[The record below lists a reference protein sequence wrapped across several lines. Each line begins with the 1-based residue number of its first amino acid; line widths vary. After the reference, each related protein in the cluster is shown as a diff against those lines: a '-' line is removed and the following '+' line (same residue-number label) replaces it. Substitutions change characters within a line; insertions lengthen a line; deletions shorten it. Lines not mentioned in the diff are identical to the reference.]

1 MEITPEQKKML
12 TLFLAV
18 LIIGTIV
25 SFLRIQVSNAQ
36 LNKVLP
42 EPTVTNKTVGVEK
55 LTETPMT
62 NTNNTGKIVIHISG
76 AVLAPGLYQLTENSR
91 LYEAVEAAHGFA
103 LEADIDQINLAQVI
117 KDSEKIV
124 IPVKKNKFAISVTAT
139 TGNYPVR
146 NGNLNLNNCTAKDLD
161 DLPGVGTAT
170 AKKIIDLRNQLGRF
184 SSLEQLKPLKLK
196 KNTLEILKTQ
206 ATI

>member
-1 MEITPEQKKML
+1 MIAYTESTEGILIEHLQGFFVGWKQAPTPEKHLQLLGKSDYVI
-12 TLFLAV
+12 LAKD
-18 LIIGTIV
+18 GE
-25 SFLRIQVSNAQ
+25 
-36 LNKVLP
+36 KV
-42 EPTVTNKTVGVEK
+42 
-55 LTETPMT
+55 
-62 NTNNTGKIVIHISG
+62 
-76 AVLAPGLYQLTENSR
+76 
-91 LYEAVEAAHGFA
+91 
-103 LEADIDQINLAQVI
+103 
-117 KDSEKIV
+117 V
-124 IPVKKNKFAISVTAT
+124 IPMKKNKFAISVTAT

-161 DLPGVGTAT
+161 DLPGVGAAT

>member
-1 MEITPEQKKML
+1 
-12 TLFLAV
+12 
-18 LIIGTIV
+18 
-25 SFLRIQVSNAQ
+25 
-36 LNKVLP
+36 LP
-42 EPTVTNKTVGVEK
+42 EPTVTNKTVNVEK
-55 LTETPMT
+55 ITETPMT

-76 AVLAPGLYQLTENSR
+76 AVLAPGLYQLTEGSR

-103 LEADIDQINLAQVI
+103 LEADIDQINLAQIV

-124 IPVKKNKFAISVTAT
+124 IPVKKNKFAISITAT

-146 NGNLNLNNCTAKDLD
+146 NANLNLNSCTAKDLD
-161 DLPGVGTAT
+161 DLPGVGAAT

-206 ATI
+206 AII

>member
-1 MEITPEQKKML
+1 MEISPEQKKML
-12 TLFLAV
+12 TLFLVV

-25 SFLRIQVSNAQ
+25 SFLRIQVNNAQ

-42 EPTVTNKTVGVEK
+42 EPTVTNKTNDVEK
-55 LTETPMT
+55 LTETPS
-62 NTNNTGKIVIHISG
+62 NNSGKIVIHISG
-76 AVLAPGLYQLTENSR
+76 AVLAPGFYQLSEGAR
-91 LYEAVEAAHGFA
+91 LYEAVEAAYGFA

-117 KDSEKIV
+117 KDGEKVV

-146 NGNLNLNNCTAKDLD
+146 NGNLNLNSCTAKDLD
-161 DLPGVGTAT
+161 DLPGIGAAT

-196 KNTLEILKTQ
+196 KQILETLKTQ
-206 ATI
+206 AVI

>member
-1 MEITPEQKKML
+1 MEISPEQKKML

-25 SFLRIQVSNAQ
+25 SFLRIQVNNAQ

-42 EPTVTNKTVGVEK
+42 EPTVTNKTNDVEK
-55 LTETPMT
+55 LTETPA
-62 NTNNTGKIVIHISG
+62 NNSGKIVIHISG
-76 AVLAPGLYQLTENSR
+76 AVLAPGLYQLTEGSR
-91 LYEAVEAAHGFA
+91 LYEAVEAAHGFS
-103 LEADIDQINLAQVI
+103 LEADIDQINLAQIV
-117 KDSEKIV
+117 KDSEKII
-124 IPVKKNKFAISVTAT
+124 IPAKKNKFAISVTAT

-146 NGNLNLNNCTAKDLD
+146 SGNLNLNNCTAKDLD
-161 DLPGVGTAT
+161 DLPGVGAAT
-170 AKKIIDLRNQLGRF
+170 AKKIIDLRNQLGGF

-206 ATI
+206 AVF